1 MKVIFELW
9 LIYQYIE
16 ATYQM
21 EYYFRKYTE
30 DKDSPGPF
38 IT

>member
-1 MKVIFELW
+1 
-9 LIYQYIE
+9 
-16 ATYQM
+16 M